1 VTSYRRLVCS
11 EKALRVRVIVGAT
24 RGRLS
29 ARSLPVPS
37 SHGACDPFF
46 PARVPARSCAPVA
59 RSCCACRAT
68 LLCARSSL
76 LATAR
81 RARASNLFLARRDAR
96 CHACFAHPRR
106 PLASAPTRQSLLSH
120 PRQHATVVVFVEF
133 ANTLLSIRLPSLL
146 YASCSS
152 SSPTLCCRFDCR
164 RCYMPCCVLAECCRL
179 YLSIRACRWLALTLA
194 RLLVITASHSLFVYR
209 VSRVLAFV
217 VESSNPSSP
226 AQPHLTSSLQK

>member
-120 PRQHATVVVFVEF
+120 PRQHATVVVFVES

-146 YASCSS
+146 YALLRARRVLPVVPQHSCL
-152 SSPTLCCRFDCR
+152 PLARVNAR
-164 RCYMPCCVLAECCRL
+164 APARYHCVA
-179 YLSIRACRWLALTLA
+179 LALRLSGFA
-194 RLLVITASHSLFVYR
+194 RAR
-209 VSRVLAFV
+209 VCR
-217 VESSNPSSP
+217 
-226 AQPHLTSSLQK
+226 